1 MHKERPVTYAD
12 PHHIGAKPRPQ
23 TGWTASLARHESPL
37 RPSIRSTAHPSG
49 PAGGRARAHD
59 VSPAARALP
68 ALILG
73 AVLIGLAPIFV
84 RLVEVGPS
92 AAAFWRLALALPL
105 LGLLLAARSGDRDG
119 AGPGGSLRSLRWL
132 WLAGLFFAGD
142 LAVWHQSIEFTSV
155 ANATLLAN
163 MAPVFVTLA
172 AWLLYGERISRGFAL
187 GLALA
192 LAGAACLVADSLS
205 VSRQTA
211 FGDLLGVLAAMFY
224 AGYIIGV
231 SRQRRVFDTAQV
243 MFWTTAAGVLVTLP
257 LALALG
263 ETIWPTSVRDW
274 ALLVGLAL
282 LSHVGG
288 QGLIAYALAHLPA
301 AFSSVSLLV
310 QPVAATL
317 FAWLLLAE
325 VFGPLQALGGAIVL
339 GGILLCRLAML
350 RPAGVMTAKSPPG

>member
-1 MHKERPVTYAD
+1 MAAGPV
-12 PHHIGAKPRPQ
+12 P
-23 TGWTASLARHESPL
+23 TARLARDDHPFRRCR
-37 RPSIRSTAHPSG
+37 RP
-49 PAGGRARAHD
+49 

-84 RLVEVGPS
+84 RLVDVGPS
-92 AAAFWRLALALPL
+92 AAAFWRLLLALPL
-105 LGLLLAARSGDRDG
+105 LALLMLHR
-119 AGPGGSLRSLRWL
+119 PGGAPSGGGRGALRWL

-172 AWLLYGERISRGFAL
+172 AWKLYGEHISRGFAL
-187 GLALA
+187 GLLLA
-192 LAGAACLVADSLS
+192 LLGAACLVADSLS
-205 VSRQTA
+205 ISRRTA
-211 FGDLLGVLAAMFY
+211 FGDLLGVFAAMFY

-231 SRQRRVFDTAQV
+231 SRQRRVFDTVQV
-243 MFWTTAAGVLVTLP
+243 MFWTTATGALVTLP

-263 ETIWPTSVRDW
+263 EPIWPQAARDW
-274 ALLVGLAL
+274 GLLIGLAL
-282 LSHVGG
+282 LSHIGG

-310 QPVAATL
+310 QPVAASL
-317 FAWLLLAE
+317 FAWGLLAE
-325 VFGPLQALGGAIVL
+325 VFGLQQAIGGAIVL
-339 GGILLCRLAML
+339 AGILLCRLTML
-350 RPAGVMTAKSPPG
+350 RGRL

>member
-1 MHKERPVTYAD
+1 M
-12 PHHIGAKPRPQ
+12 
-23 TGWTASLARHESPL
+23 S
-37 RPSIRSTAHPSG
+37 PSG
-49 PAGGRARAHD
+49 
-59 VSPAARALP
+59 RALP

-84 RLVEVGPS
+84 RLVDVGPS

-105 LGLLLAARSGDRDG
+105 LGLLMLRRSEAPAGRARGER
-119 AGPGGSLRSLRWL
+119 RWL

-142 LAVWHQSIEFTSV
+142 LAVWHQAIEFTSV

-163 MAPVFVTLA
+163 VAPVFVTLA
-172 AWLLYGERISRGFAL
+172 AWKLYGERISGGFAL
-187 GLALA
+187 GLLLA
-192 LAGAACLVADSLS
+192 MTGAACLVADSLS
-205 VSRQTA
+205 ISRQTA
-211 FGDLLGVLAAMFY
+211 FGDLLGVFAAMFY
-224 AGYIIGV
+224 AGYLIGV
-231 SRQRRVFDTAQV
+231 SRQRRVFDTVQV
-243 MFWTTAAGVLVTLP
+243 MFWTTAVGTMVTLP
-257 LALALG
+257 LAMVLG
-263 ETIWPTSVRDW
+263 ETIWPATMRDW
-274 ALLVGLAL
+274 GLLAGLAL

-325 VFGPLQALGGAIVL
+325 AFGPLQAVGGAIVL

-350 RPAGVMTAKSPPG
+350 R

>member
-1 MHKERPVTYAD
+1 
-12 PHHIGAKPRPQ
+12 
-23 TGWTASLARHESPL
+23 
-37 RPSIRSTAHPSG
+37 
-49 PAGGRARAHD
+49 

-92 AAAFWRLALALPL
+92 AAAFWRLALALPPL
-105 LGLLLAARSGDRDG
+105 TLLLWTALRTGG
-119 AGPGGSLRSLRWL
+119 APPGRRLHGL

-142 LAVWHQSIEFTSV
+142 LAVWHQSIEYTSV

-172 AWLLYGERISRGFAL
+172 AWKLYGDRISRGFAL
-187 GLALA
+187 GLVLA
-192 LAGAACLVADSLS
+192 LSGAACLVADSLS

-211 FGDLLGVLAAMFY
+211 FGDLLGVLAALFY
-224 AGYIIGV
+224 AAYLMGV
-231 SRQRRVFDTAQV
+231 SRQRRVFDTVQV
-243 MFWTTAAGVLVTLP
+243 MFWTTAAGALVTLP
-257 LALALG
+257 LALVLG
-263 ETIWPTSVRDW
+263 ETVWPPSARDW
-274 ALLVGLAL
+274 WLLAGLAL

-310 QPVAATL
+310 QPVAAAL

-325 VFGPLQALGGAIVL
+325 AFGPLQALGGAIVL
-339 GGILLCRLAML
+339 AGILLCRLSLLRSSGAMAAAP
-350 RPAGVMTAKSPPG
+350 RAD

>member
-1 MHKERPVTYAD
+1 VSA
-12 PHHIGAKPRPQ
+12 
-23 TGWTASLARHESPL
+23 
-37 RPSIRSTAHPSG
+37 
-49 PAGGRARAHD
+49 AG
-59 VSPAARALP
+59 RALP
-68 ALILG
+68 ALIVG

-105 LGLLLAARSGDRDG
+105 LAVMMR
-119 AGPGGSLRSLRWL
+119 LRSPVVTGGARGALRWL

-172 AWLLYGERISRGFAL
+172 AWKLYGERISRGFAFGL
-187 GLALA
+187 VLAL
-192 LAGAACLVADSLS
+192 LGATCLVADSLS
-205 VSRQTA
+205 ISRQTA
-211 FGDLLGVLAAMFY
+211 FGDLLGVIAAMFY

-231 SRQRRVFDTAQV
+231 SRQRRVFDTVQV
-243 MFWTTAAGVLVTLP
+243 MFWTTAAGALATLP
-257 LALALG
+257 LALAFG
-263 ETIWPTSVRDW
+263 ETIWPPSARDW
-274 ALLVGLAL
+274 WLLAGLAL

-310 QPVAATL
+310 QPIAATL
-317 FAWLLLAE
+317 FAWLLLSEA
-325 VFGPLQALGGAIVL
+325 FGPLQALGGAVVL

-350 RPAGVMTAKSPPG
+350 RPDAAVAAPQRAD

>member
-1 MHKERPVTYAD
+1 
-12 PHHIGAKPRPQ
+12 
-23 TGWTASLARHESPL
+23 
-37 RPSIRSTAHPSG
+37 
-49 PAGGRARAHD
+49 
-59 VSPAARALP
+59 VSAAARALP

-105 LGLLLAARSGDRDG
+105 LTLLMRLRSPV
-119 AGPGGSLRSLRWL
+119 APGGARGALPSPHPTALPLRGRGTVAPLRGKHLGGL

-172 AWLLYGERISRGFAL
+172 AWKLYGERISRGFAL
-187 GLALA
+187 GLVLA
-192 LAGAACLVADSLS
+192 LLGATCLVADSLS
-205 VSRQTA
+205 ISRQTA
-211 FGDLLGVLAAMFY
+211 FGDLLGVIAAMFY

-231 SRQRRVFDTAQV
+231 SRQRRVFDTVQV
-243 MFWTTAAGVLVTLP
+243 MFWTTAAGALATLP
-257 LALALG
+257 LALAFG
-263 ETIWPTSVRDW
+263 ETIWPPSARDW
-274 ALLVGLAL
+274 WLLAGLAL

-310 QPVAATL
+310 QPIAATL
-317 FAWLLLAE
+317 FAWLLLSEA
-325 VFGPLQALGGAIVL
+325 FGPLQALGGAVVL

-350 RPAGVMTAKSPPG
+350 RPDAAVAAPQRAD